1 MKRAAGLVAALFFGS
16 SMVEALPLSPG
27 DFAFG
32 LPIITTQEAAAYRFP
47 LPLSVYQDS
56 VRKDL
61 GDIRLFNAGGVAV
74 PFSLLRPAVQVP
86 IRKPA
91 IALPVFPL
99 RAGSRVVIDG
109 IHVTIDSPRSAINLQ
124 TQNGSGGDLSANEY
138 ILDGRALDS
147 GVSALRMSWPEAA
160 SDYSGRVSVEASDD
174 LGSWRT
180 VVAAAPIA
188 NLRANGQML
197 IENRI
202 VLAPTAAK
210 YWRIK
215 WLGAPPA
222 FEITSILAEPAESLA
237 APLRATLEVGG
248 KPDPVNAN
256 DYLFDLG
263 AHAPVSRVNVVLP
276 EVNTTVAVELSSRP
290 TANEPWHIV
299 ARAGF
304 YRLKAADA
312 EQQNAPLEVRVDD
325 DRYWR
330 ARITDSAGPPRA
342 PLRLHVEWIPNEVTF
357 LAQGQGPFLLA
368 YGNATA
374 IRAEADLSQ
383 IPATLQISPA
393 VVGPRQVLGGSTRLV
408 GKPPAFPWMR
418 AVLWGVLL
426 LAVALLAWMAYR
438 LANEPVR

>member
-1 MKRAAGLVAALFFGS
+1 MIGLFFGS
-16 SMVEALPLSPG
+16 SMVQALPLSPH

-32 LPIITTQEAAAYRFP
+32 LPVITAQEAAAYRFS

-56 VRKDL
+56 VREDL

-74 PFSLLRPAVQVP
+74 PFSLLRPAVQAS
-86 IRKPA
+86 IHKPA

-99 RAGSRVVIDG
+99 HEGSPVVIDG

-124 TQNGSGGDLSANEY
+124 TQNGSAGDLLANQY

-147 GVSALRMSWPEAA
+147 AVSALRMSWSEPA

-174 LGSWRT
+174 LGFWRT

-202 VLAPTAAK
+202 TLAPTAAK
-210 YWRIK
+210 FWRIK

-222 FEITSILAEPAESLA
+222 FEISSVVAEPAESLA
-237 APLRATLEVGG
+237 APVRTTLEVSG
-248 KPDPVNAN
+248 KPDPDNAN

-276 EVNTTVAVELSSRP
+276 EVNTTVGVELSSRRM
-290 TANEPWHIV
+290 AKDPWRIV

-304 YRLKAADA
+304 YRVKTADA

-330 ARITDSAGPPRA
+330 ARITDGAGPLRE
-342 PLRLHVEWIPNEVTF
+342 PLRLRVEWIPNEVTF
-357 LAQGQGPFLLA
+357 LAQGKGPFLLA

-374 IRAEADLSQ
+374 IGAEADLSQ
-383 IPATLQISPA
+383 IPATLQIAAAA
-393 VVGPRQVLGGSTRLV
+393 VGSRQVLGGSTRLV
-408 GKPPAFPWMR
+408 SSPPAFLWMR

-426 LAVALLAWMAYR
+426 SAVILLAWMAYH
-438 LANEPVR
+438 LANEPGR

>member
-1 MKRAAGLVAALFFGS
+1 MVGLFFGS
-16 SMVEALPLSPG
+16 SMVQALPLSPH

-32 LPIITTQEAAAYRFP
+32 LPVITTREAAAYRFS
-47 LPLSVYQDS
+47 LPLTVYQDS
-56 VRKDL
+56 VREDL

-74 PFSLLRPAVQVP
+74 PFSLRRPAVQAPVH
-86 IRKPA
+86 KPA

-99 RAGSRVVIDG
+99 HAGSPVVIDG
-109 IHVTIDSPRSAINLQ
+109 IHVTIDPPRAAINLQ
-124 TQNGSGGDLSANEY
+124 THNGSAGDLLANQY

-147 GVSALRMSWPEAA
+147 AVSALRMSWPDAA

-188 NLRANGQML
+188 NLRANGRML

-202 VLAPTAAK
+202 ALAPTAAK

-215 WLGAPPA
+215 WLGASPA
-222 FEITSILAEPAESLA
+222 FEISSVVAEPAESLP
-237 APLRATLEVGG
+237 APERATLEVSG
-248 KPDPVNAN
+248 KPDPDNAN

-263 AHAPVSRVNVVLP
+263 AHAPVSRVNIVLS
-276 EVNTTVAVELSSRP
+276 EVNTTVGVELSSRR
-290 TANEPWHIV
+290 TAKDPWRIV
-299 ARAGF
+299 ARAAF
-304 YRLKAADA
+304 YRVKTADA
-312 EQQNAPLEVRVDD
+312 EQQNAPLEVRIDD

-330 ARITDSAGPPRA
+330 ARIADGAGPPRE

-383 IPATLQISPA
+383 IPATLQIAPA
-393 VVGPRQVLGGSTRLV
+393 GVGSRQVLGGEARLV
-408 GKPPAFPWMR
+408 GNPPAFPWMR

-426 LAVALLAWMAYR
+426 SAVILLAWMAYH
-438 LANEPVR
+438 LANEPGR

>member
-1 MKRAAGLVAALFFGS
+1 VKRAAGLMVGLCFGS
-16 SMVEALPLSPG
+16 SMVQALPLLPH

-32 LPIITTQEAAAYRFP
+32 LPVITTQEAAAYRFS
-47 LPLSVYQDS
+47 LPLTVYQDS
-56 VRKDL
+56 VREDL

-74 PFSLLRPAVQVP
+74 PFSLRRPAVQAP
-86 IRKPA
+86 IHKAA

-99 RAGSRVVIDG
+99 HEGSRVVIDG

-124 TQNGSGGDLSANEY
+124 TQNGSTGDLLVNQY

-147 GVSALRMSWPEAA
+147 TLSALRMSWPAAA
-160 SDYSGRVSVEASDD
+160 SDYSGRVSVEVSDD

-180 VVAAAPIA
+180 IVAAAPIA

-202 VLAPTAAK
+202 ALAPTAAK

-222 FEITSILAEPAESLA
+222 FEISSVVAEPTESVA
-237 APLRATLEVGG
+237 APARATLEVGG
-248 KPDPVNAN
+248 KPDPANSN

-263 AHAPVSRVNVVLP
+263 AHAPVSRVNVLLP
-276 EVNTTVAVELSSRP
+276 EVNTTAGVELSSRRM
-290 TANEPWHIV
+290 AKDPWRIV

-304 YRLKAADA
+304 YRLKTADA
-312 EQQNAPLEVRVDD
+312 EQQNAPLEVRVDN

-330 ARITDSAGPPRA
+330 ARITDGAGPPRA
-342 PLRLHVEWIPNEVTF
+342 TLRLHVEWIPNEVTF

-374 IRAEADLSQ
+374 IGAEADLSQ
-383 IPATLQISPA
+383 IPATLQIAPA

-408 GKPPAFPWMR
+408 GNPPAFPRMR

-426 LAVALLAWMAYR
+426 SAVILLAWMAYH
-438 LANEPVR
+438 LANEPGR

>member
-1 MKRAAGLVAALFFGS
+1 MVALCLGSRIAG
-16 SMVEALPLSPG
+16 ALPLSPQ

-32 LPIITTQEAAAYRFP
+32 LPVTITQEAAAYRFS
-47 LPLSVYQDS
+47 LPLSVYQDT
-56 VRKDL
+56 VREDL
-61 GDIRLFNAGGVAV
+61 GDIRLFNADGIAV
-74 PFSLLRPAVQVP
+74 PFSLLWPAAQAP

-91 IALPVFPL
+91 VALPVFPL
-99 RAGSRVVIDG
+99 REGSRVVIDG

-124 TQNGSGGDLSANEY
+124 TQNGGAGDLSATQY

-147 GVSALRMSWPEAA
+147 AVSALRMNWPEAA

-174 LGSWRT
+174 LGAWRT
-180 VVAAAPIA
+180 VAAAAPIA
-188 NLRANGQML
+188 NLRANGRML

-202 VLAPTAAK
+202 ALAPTAAK

-215 WLGAPPA
+215 WLGAAPA
-222 FEITSILAEPAESLA
+222 FEVNSVLAEPAESLA
-237 APLRATLEVGG
+237 APLRATLEVSG
-248 KPDPVNAN
+248 KPDAVDAD

-263 AHAPVSRVNVVLP
+263 AHAPVSHVNVVLP
-276 EVNTTVAVELSSRP
+276 EVNTTVAVELSSRRA
-290 TANEPWHIV
+290 ANDPWHIV

-330 ARITDSAGPPRA
+330 ARITNSAGPQRA
-342 PLRLHVEWIPNEVTF
+342 PLRLRVEWIPNEVTF

-393 VVGPRQVLGGSTRLV
+393 AVGLPRMLGGSTRLV
-408 GKPPAFPWMR
+408 GKPAAFPWMR

-426 LAVALLAWMAYR
+426 LAVTLLAWMAYR
-438 LANEPVR
+438 LANEPGR

>member
-1 MKRAAGLVAALFFGS
+1 VKRAAGLIVGLGFAS
-16 SMVEALPLSPG
+16 SMVQALPLSPH

-32 LPIITTQEAAAYRFP
+32 LPVITTQEAAAYRFS
-47 LPLSVYQDS
+47 LPLTVYQDS
-56 VRKDL
+56 VREDL

-74 PFSLLRPAVQVP
+74 PFSLLRPAVQAP
-86 IRKPA
+86 IHKPA
-91 IALPVFPL
+91 VALPVFPL
-99 RAGSRVVIDG
+99 HEGSRVVIDG

-124 TQNGSGGDLSANEY
+124 TQNGSTGDLLANQY

-147 GVSALRMSWPEAA
+147 AVSALRMSWPDAA
-160 SDYSGRVSVEASDD
+160 SDYSGRVSVEVSDD

-188 NLRANGQML
+188 NHRANGQML

-202 VLAPTAAK
+202 ALAPTAAK

-222 FEITSILAEPAESLA
+222 FEISCVMAEPAESLA
-237 APLRATLEVGG
+237 APVRATLEVSG
-248 KPDPVNAN
+248 KPAPDNAN

-263 AHAPVSRVNVVLP
+263 AHAPVSRVNVLLP
-276 EVNTTVAVELSSRP
+276 EVNTTVGVELSSRRM
-290 TANEPWHIV
+290 AKDPWRIV

-304 YRLKAADA
+304 YRLKTADA
-312 EQQNAPLEVRVDD
+312 ERQNAPLEVRVDD

-330 ARITDSAGPPRA
+330 ARITDGAGPPRA
-342 PLRLHVEWIPNEVTF
+342 PLRLHVEWTPNEVTF

-368 YGNATA
+368 FGNATA

-383 IPATLQISPA
+383 IPATLQIAPA
-393 VVGPRQVLGGSTRLV
+393 AVGSRQVLGGSTRLV
-408 GKPPAFPWMR
+408 GNPAAFPWMR

-426 LAVALLAWMAYR
+426 SAVILLAWMAYH
-438 LANEPVR
+438 LANEPGR

>member
-1 MKRAAGLVAALFFGS
+1 VQA
-16 SMVEALPLSPG
+16 
-27 DFAFG
+27 
-32 LPIITTQEAAAYRFP
+32 PIHKA
-47 LPLSVYQDS
+47 
-56 VRKDL
+56 
-61 GDIRLFNAGGVAV
+61 
-74 PFSLLRPAVQVP
+74 
-86 IRKPA
+86 A

-99 RAGSRVVIDG
+99 HEGSRVVIDG

-124 TQNGSGGDLSANEY
+124 TQNGSTGDLLVNQY

-147 GVSALRMSWPEAA
+147 TLSALRMSWPAAA
-160 SDYSGRVSVEASDD
+160 SDYSGRVSVEVSDD

-180 VVAAAPIA
+180 IVAAAPIA

-202 VLAPTAAK
+202 ALAPTAAK

-222 FEITSILAEPAESLA
+222 FEISSVVAEPTESVA
-237 APLRATLEVGG
+237 APARATLEVGG
-248 KPDPVNAN
+248 KPDPANSN

-263 AHAPVSRVNVVLP
+263 AHAPVSRVNVLLP
-276 EVNTTVAVELSSRP
+276 EVNTTAGVELSSRRM
-290 TANEPWHIV
+290 AKDPWRIV

-304 YRLKAADA
+304 YRLKTADA
-312 EQQNAPLEVRVDD
+312 EQQNAPLEVRVDN

-330 ARITDSAGPPRA
+330 ARITDGAGPPRA
-342 PLRLHVEWIPNEVTF
+342 TLRLHVEWIPNEVTF

-374 IRAEADLSQ
+374 IGAEADLSQ
-383 IPATLQISPA
+383 IPATLQIAPA

-408 GKPPAFPWMR
+408 GNPPAFPRTR
-418 AVLWGVLL
+418 AVLWGVLPL
-426 LAVALLAWMAYR
+426 GRHSSGMDGVSPR
-438 LANEPVR
+438 Q

>member
-1 MKRAAGLVAALFFGS
+1 VKRAAGLMVGLFFGS
-16 SMVEALPLSPG
+16 PMVQALSLSPQ

-32 LPIITTQEAAAYRFP
+32 LPVITTREAAAYRFS
-47 LPLSVYQDS
+47 LPLTVYQDS
-56 VRKDL
+56 VREDL

-74 PFSLLRPAVQVP
+74 PFSLRRPAVQAP
-86 IRKPA
+86 IHKAA

-99 RAGSRVVIDG
+99 HEGSRVVIDG

-124 TQNGSGGDLSANEY
+124 TQNGGVGDLLANQY
-138 ILDGRALDS
+138 ILDGRALES
-147 GVSALRMSWPEAA
+147 AVSALRMSWPDAA
-160 SDYSGRVSVEASDD
+160 SDYSGRMSVEVSDD

-202 VLAPTAAK
+202 ALAPTAAK

-222 FEITSILAEPAESLA
+222 FEISSVVAEPTESVA
-237 APLRATLEVGG
+237 APARATLEVGG
-248 KPDPVNAN
+248 KPDPANSN

-263 AHAPVSRVNVVLP
+263 AHAPVSRVNVLLP
-276 EVNTTVAVELSSRP
+276 EVNTTAGVELSSRRM
-290 TANEPWHIV
+290 AKDPWRIV

-304 YRLKAADA
+304 YRVKTAGE
-312 EQQNAPLEVRVDD
+312 EQQNAPLEVHVDD

-330 ARITDSAGPPRA
+330 ARITDGAGPPQA
-342 PLRLHVEWIPNEVTF
+342 PLRLNVEWVPNEVTF

-368 YGNATA
+368 FGNATA
-374 IRAEADLSQ
+374 IGAEADLSQ
-383 IPATLQISPA
+383 IPAALQIAPA

-408 GKPPAFPWMR
+408 GNPPAFPRMR

-426 LAVALLAWMAYR
+426 SAVILLAWMAYH
-438 LANEPVR
+438 LANEPGR

>member
-1 MKRAAGLVAALFFGS
+1 
-16 SMVEALPLSPG
+16 
-27 DFAFG
+27 
-32 LPIITTQEAAAYRFP
+32 
-47 LPLSVYQDS
+47 
-56 VRKDL
+56 
-61 GDIRLFNAGGVAV
+61 
-74 PFSLLRPAVQVP
+74 
-86 IRKPA
+86 
-91 IALPVFPL
+91 
-99 RAGSRVVIDG
+99 
-109 IHVTIDSPRSAINLQ
+109 
-124 TQNGSGGDLSANEY
+124 
-138 ILDGRALDS
+138 
-147 GVSALRMSWPEAA
+147 MSWPEAA
-160 SDYSGRVSVEASDD
+160 SDYSGRVRVEASDD

-188 NLRANGQML
+188 NLHANGRML

-202 VLAPTAAK
+202 ILAPTAAK

-222 FEITSILAEPAESLA
+222 FEITSVLAEPAESLA

-276 EVNTTVAVELSSRP
+276 EVNTTVVVELSSRP
-290 TANEPWHIV
+290 TANEPWRIV

-312 EQQNAPLEVRVDD
+312 EQLNAPLEVRVDD

-393 VVGPRQVLGGSTRLV
+393 VVGSRQVLGGSTRLV
-408 GKPPAFPWMR
+408 GKPAAFPGMR

-438 LANEPVR
+438 LANEPAR

>member
-1 MKRAAGLVAALFFGS
+1 VKRGAGFMVGLCFGS
-16 SMVEALPLSPG
+16 SMVQALPLSPH

-32 LPIITTQEAAAYRFP
+32 LPVTTTQEAAAYRFS
-47 LPLSVYQDS
+47 LPLIVYQDT
-56 VRKDL
+56 VREDL

-74 PFSLLRPAVQVP
+74 PFSLLRPAVQAP
-86 IRKPA
+86 IHKPA
-91 IALPVFPL
+91 IALPVFPVHE
-99 RAGSRVVIDG
+99 GSRVVIDG

-124 TQNGSGGDLSANEY
+124 TQNGSAGDPLANQY

-147 GVSALRMSWPEAA
+147 AVSALQMSWPDAPSE
-160 SDYSGRVSVEASDD
+160 YSGRVSVEVSDD

-180 VVAAAPIA
+180 IVAAAPIA
-188 NLRANGQML
+188 NLRANGRML

-202 VLAPTAAK
+202 ALAPTAAK

-215 WLGAPPA
+215 WLGAAPA
-222 FEITSILAEPAESLA
+222 FEITSVVAEPAESLA
-237 APLRATLEVGG
+237 APVRATLEVGS

-263 AHAPVSRVNVVLP
+263 AHAPVSRVNVLLP
-276 EVNTTVAVELSSRP
+276 EVNTTVGVELSSRRM
-290 TANEPWHIV
+290 AKDPWRIV

-304 YRLKAADA
+304 YRLKTADA
-312 EQQNAPLEVRVDD
+312 EQQNAPLEVNVDD

-330 ARITDSAGPPRA
+330 ARIADGAGPPRA

-383 IPATLQISPA
+383 IPATLQVA
-393 VVGPRQVLGGSTRLV
+393 AAEVGSRQVLGGSTRLV
-408 GKPPAFPWMR
+408 GNPPAFPWMR
-418 AVLWGVLL
+418 AVLWGVLV
-426 LAVALLAWMAYR
+426 LAVILLAWMAYR
-438 LANEPVR
+438 LANEPDR

>member
-1 MKRAAGLVAALFFGS
+1 VKRAAGLMVGLFFGS
-16 SMVEALPLSPG
+16 PMVQALPLSPH

-32 LPIITTQEAAAYRFP
+32 LPVITTREAAAYRFS
-47 LPLSVYQDS
+47 LPLTVYQDS
-56 VRKDL
+56 IREDL

-74 PFSLLRPAVQVP
+74 PFSLLRPAVQAPVH
-86 IRKPA
+86 KPA

-99 RAGSRVVIDG
+99 HEGSRVVIDG

-124 TQNGSGGDLSANEY
+124 TQNGSAGDLLANQY

-147 GVSALRMSWPEAA
+147 AVSALRMSWPDAA
-160 SDYSGRVSVEASDD
+160 SDYSGRVSVEVSDD

-202 VLAPTAAK
+202 ALTPTAAK

-222 FEITSILAEPAESLA
+222 FEITSVVADPAESLA
-237 APLRATLEVGG
+237 APVRATLEVSG
-248 KPDPVNAN
+248 KSDPDNAD

-263 AHAPVSRVNVVLP
+263 AHTPVSRVNVGLP
-276 EVNTTVAVELSSRP
+276 EVNTTVGIELSSRRM
-290 TANEPWHIV
+290 AKDPWRIV
-299 ARAGF
+299 AHAGF
-304 YRLKAADA
+304 YRVKTADA
-312 EQQNAPLEVRVDD
+312 EQQNAPLEVRVND

-330 ARITDSAGPPRA
+330 ARITDGAGPPRA
-342 PLRLHVEWIPNEVTF
+342 PLRLHVEWVPNEVTF

-374 IRAEADLSQ
+374 TRAEADLSQ
-383 IPATLQISPA
+383 IPAPLQIAPA
-393 VVGPRQVLGGSTRLV
+393 AVGPRRVLGGSTRLV
-408 GKPPAFPWMR
+408 GNPPAFPWMR

-426 LAVALLAWMAYR
+426 SAVILLAWMAYH
-438 LANEPVR
+438 LANEPGR

>member
-1 MKRAAGLVAALFFGS
+1 MKRAAGLMVGLCFGS
-16 SMVEALPLSPG
+16 SMVQALPLLPH

-32 LPIITTQEAAAYRFP
+32 LPVITTQEAAAYRFS
-47 LPLSVYQDS
+47 LPLTVYQDS
-56 VRKDL
+56 VREDL

-74 PFSLLRPAVQVP
+74 PFSLRRPAVQAP
-86 IRKPA
+86 IHKAA

-99 RAGSRVVIDG
+99 HEGSRVVIDG

-124 TQNGSGGDLSANEY
+124 TQNGSTGDLLVNQY

-147 GVSALRMSWPEAA
+147 TLSALRMSWPAAA
-160 SDYSGRVSVEASDD
+160 SDYSGRVSVEVSDD

-180 VVAAAPIA
+180 IVAAAPIA

-202 VLAPTAAK
+202 ALAPTAAK

-222 FEITSILAEPAESLA
+222 FEISSVVAEPTESVA
-237 APLRATLEVGG
+237 APARATLEVGG
-248 KPDPVNAN
+248 KPDPANSN

-263 AHAPVSRVNVVLP
+263 AHAPVSRVNVLLP
-276 EVNTTVAVELSSRP
+276 EVNTTAGVELSSRRM
-290 TANEPWHIV
+290 AKDPWRIV

-304 YRLKAADA
+304 YRLKTADA
-312 EQQNAPLEVRVDD
+312 EQQNAPLEVRVDN

-330 ARITDSAGPPRA
+330 ARITDGAGPPRA
-342 PLRLHVEWIPNEVTF
+342 TLRLHVEWIPNEVTF

-368 YGNATA
+368 YGNAMA
-374 IRAEADLSQ
+374 IGAEADLSQ
-383 IPATLQISPA
+383 IPATLQIAPA

-408 GKPPAFPWMR
+408 GNPPAFPRMR

-426 LAVALLAWMAYR
+426 SAVILLAWMAYH
-438 LANEPVR
+438 LANEPGR

>member
-1 MKRAAGLVAALFFGS
+1 VKRAASLIVGLCFGS
-16 SMVEALPLSPG
+16 SVVQALPLSPH

-32 LPIITTQEAAAYRFP
+32 LPVITTQEAAAYRFS
-47 LPLSVYQDS
+47 LPLTVYQDS
-56 VRKDL
+56 VREDL

-74 PFSLLRPAVQVP
+74 PFSLLRPAVQAP
-86 IRKPA
+86 IHKPA

-99 RAGSRVVIDG
+99 HEGSRVVIDG

-124 TQNGSGGDLSANEY
+124 TQNGSSGDLLANQY

-147 GVSALRMSWPEAA
+147 AVRALRMSWPDAA
-160 SDYSGRVSVEASDD
+160 SDYSGRVSVEVSDD

-180 VVAAAPIA
+180 IVAAAPLA
-188 NLRANGQML
+188 NLHANGQML

-202 VLAPTAAK
+202 ALAPTAAK

-222 FEITSILAEPAESLA
+222 FEITAVVAEPAESLA
-237 APLRATLEVGG
+237 APVRATLDVGG
-248 KPDPVNAN
+248 TPDPVNAN

-263 AHAPVSRVNVVLP
+263 AHAPVSRVNVLLP
-276 EVNTTVAVELSSRP
+276 EVNTTVGVELSSRRM
-290 TANEPWHIV
+290 AKDPWRVV
-299 ARAGF
+299 AHAGF
-304 YRLKAADA
+304 YRLKTADA
-312 EQQNAPLEVRVDD
+312 EQQNEPLEVRVDD

-330 ARITDSAGPPRA
+330 ARITDGAGPPRA
-342 PLRLHVEWIPNEVTF
+342 PLHLHVEWVPNEVTF

-368 YGNATA
+368 FGNATA

-383 IPATLQISPA
+383 IPATLQIAPA
-393 VVGPRQVLGGSTRLV
+393 AVGSRQVLGGSTRLA
-408 GKPPAFPWMR
+408 GNPTAFPWMR

-426 LAVALLAWMAYR
+426 SAVVLLAWMAYR
-438 LANEPVR
+438 LANEPGR

>member
-1 MKRAAGLVAALFFGS
+1 MKRAPGLVVGLCLGS
-16 SMVEALPLSPG
+16 SMVQGLPLSPH

-32 LPIITTQEAAAYRFP
+32 LPVITTQEAAAYRFS
-47 LPLSVYQDS
+47 LPLTVYQDS
-56 VRKDL
+56 VREDL

-74 PFSLLRPAVQVP
+74 PFSLLRPAVQAP
-86 IRKPA
+86 IHKPA
-91 IALPVFPL
+91 IALPLFPL
-99 RAGSRVVIDG
+99 HEGSRVVIDG

-124 TQNGSGGDLSANEY
+124 TQNGSAGDLFANQY

-147 GVSALRMSWPEAA
+147 AVSALRMSWPDAA

-174 LGSWRT
+174 LGSWRPI
-180 VVAAAPIA
+180 VAAAPIA
-188 NLRANGQML
+188 NLRANGRML

-202 VLAPTAAK
+202 AFAPTAVK

-222 FEITSILAEPAESLA
+222 FEITSVVAELAESPA
-237 APLRATLEVGG
+237 APVRATLEVGG
-248 KPDPVNAN
+248 TPDPVNAN

-263 AHAPVSRVNVVLP
+263 AHAPVSRVNVLLP
-276 EVNTTVAVELSSRP
+276 EVNTIVGVELSSRRM
-290 TANEPWHIV
+290 AKDPWRVV

-304 YRLKAADA
+304 YRLKTVDA

-330 ARITDSAGPPRA
+330 ARITDGAGPPRV
-342 PLRLHVEWIPNEVTF
+342 PLRLHVEWVPNEVTF
-357 LAQGQGPFLLA
+357 LAQGEGPFLLA

-383 IPATLQISPA
+383 MPATLQIAPA
-393 VVGPRQVLGGSTRLV
+393 AVGSRQVLGGSARLV
-408 GKPPAFPWMR
+408 GNPPDFPWMR
-418 AVLWGVLL
+418 AVLWGVLV
-426 LAVALLAWMAYR
+426 LAVILLAWMAYH
-438 LANEPVR
+438 LANEPGR